1 VTAQPYGLTTAT
13 FSVLEQVS
21 CCYSESAQ
29 RPEPSAEQHDSAL
42 LALVLELE
50 LALAPALALA
60 LEPELTCVIEQ
71 KIGGSGRAPQQPALV
86 ERSRAKTS
94 FHGLPALGPTAPPAP
109 RKPRHRDSRS
119 HRMDTTVWYQQVI
132 RALWSTRPSKREKSL
147 EIKSEQTWAR
157 SCELTALWRVAFLY
171 SEGNHIESLRTH
183 SMP

>member
-1 VTAQPYGLTTAT
+1 MTAQPCGLMTAT

-29 RPEPSAEQHDSAL
+29 RPEPSAERHDSAL
-42 LALVLELE
+42 LALVLVLE
-50 LALAPALALA
+50 LALAPALALE
-60 LEPELTCVIEQ
+60 LGLTCVIEQ

-119 HRMDTTVWYQQVI
+119 HRMDTTVWYQPVI

-147 EIKSEQTWAR
+147 EIESEQTWAR